1 MSREEIFARIA
12 SGDLDKESALKLLHG
27 GGEDVDRPRSTA
39 VTTPVASG
47 TALPERVQGYLVARL
62 AGVLEVPE
70 SEIDVEA
77 NLMDLGLDS
86 TKLIQ
91 LAEQFEDELG
101 ITLYPTV
108 FFEHQTLAAVA
119 GYFAEEHA
127 AAFETTE
134 TVSGE
139 GRGAG
144 SHPPA
149 REFDAAPAATPAA
162 TTSAT
167 PATPLPERVQGYLV
181 ARLAGVLEVP
191 ESEIDV
197 EANLMDLGLDST
209 KLIQLAEQFED
220 ELGITLYPTVFFEHQ
235 TLAAVAEYFAEEHA
249 IAFESTGAADAA
261 EPGGVVTPP
270 GADSAPVTSASAA
283 DHPASHEAKAAAE
296 LPSVPEDTYLYTYD
310 WRDWSSRAVDAGA
323 SGAAVIHAV
332 TERDAQRVREVCAHL
347 PGRSRRPIMVL
358 EPQRDLR
365 LSDGRTRSLQ
375 PDEARLPAWLG
386 QASADGRPVH
396 RVAFFIA
403 PSHGEGPLA
412 DEPSRAVAY
421 SALDLVREVGDADG
435 LEIVFVVERGEKAET
450 AHAALAALA
459 ATIRTEYP
467 RVATRT
473 ALVDAGK
480 DTGLQVAEL
489 LNAPMSGASVVRSG
503 DGGRWEERVVR
514 EQADVEPAP
523 GAVIRQRGVYLLT
536 GGAGGLG
543 ALFAEYLAGRYQ
555 ARLVLS
561 GRRPE
566 DERIRALLERI
577 RAAGGEARYVSGDI
591 ADRST
596 AQRLVETTRREFG
609 MVNGVLHAAGVL
621 RDAAIA
627 RKRHQEFAEVADP
640 KVRGALL
647 LDELTADDPLDLFV
661 TFSSMAAVTGNHGQ
675 SDYTYAN
682 GFLDGFATCRASLVA
697 SGRRAGRCLSLQW
710 PLWAEGGMRPHESA
724 IEYMRRQLG
733 LDPLSTKSGMA
744 AFEVAVAAAQEQ
756 LLVVQGDRSRIAGW
770 LQPVAKPQPRQSASP
785 EVPTPDPVRTTAARD
800 DTDGD
805 GGPAGDDI
813 AVIGLQGEFPG
824 SPDLDAFW
832 ENLVAGKDLIGTDP
846 ERWNLD
852 GLADLLGIDEASQNA
867 FVGGFTEFPDAFD
880 AEFFRISTAEAQMMD
895 PQQRRFLQAAWGA
908 VEDAGYDP
916 FTLAGSATGV
926 FVGASTR
933 DYLDRA
939 VALGSLLGE
948 QADLITPQTSTGMAL
963 NNIPNRLSYFLDLN
977 GPSEAVDT
985 ACSSSLV
992 ALDRAVSALQR
1003 GDCELAIVGGVNLLL
1018 SPGPFWS
1025 FARTG
1030 ILSADSRCR
1039 SFAADANG
1047 YVRGEGVGVVV
1058 LKARTAAERD
1068 GDCVRALIK
1077 GTAVNH
1083 GGRVQSLTAPNPTRQ
1098 ADVIARAIRRA
1109 GVSPSTIGYI
1119 EAHGTGTA
1127 LGDPVEIRGLRRAFT
1142 AVEPRDDAEPS
1153 CSVGSVKSN
1162 IGHLEAAA
1170 GIAGLIK
1177 ALLCM
1182 RYATLAKS
1190 VHIDRPNP
1198 YLDLES
1204 SSLYLQRETG
1214 EWPRLH
1220 SDAGEPLP
1228 YRAGV
1233 SSFGFGGTNAH
1244 VILEEYP
1251 RRPSGERSA
1260 QGPVLIVLSARS
1272 TERLREYAGRLRDH
1286 LTAAR
1291 NRGDMPELAD
1301 IAYTLQVGRPSLQ
1314 SKLAL
1319 IVDDADQAIA
1329 ALSAYAD
1336 TGDAS
1341 NVLTGEGE
1349 SSRALADVFDHPYG
1363 AEFLRRLYD
1372 DGRLEAIARLWLSGV
1387 DIDWQALNRGGRRIP
1402 LPTYPFSRT
1411 RYWLRNGAGI
1421 PATQPTVQPTTSVAS
1436 AGPSRPEEPQP
1447 ERDEDLRTFL
1457 IHQVANLLKLEA
1469 DSLNPDRSL
1478 ADYGLDSILGM
1489 QLVASIQR
1497 RLDIP
1502 VYAAEIM
1509 RHGTINR
1516 LAAYLDSETG
1526 GDSTRAFAGETS
1538 RTPAPE
1544 AAAGETLTE
1553 PMVFVLSTPRA
1564 GSTLLRAML
1573 QGHPGL
1579 FAPPE
1584 LHLLGYG
1591 TLQERRTGL
1600 AETGLEEGL
1609 IDAVRHLRGVS
1620 AEVARAEIE
1629 AITEEGGTIADAYRL
1644 LQSLAAPASLVDKSP
1659 TYGRDP
1665 EVLRQSREL
1674 CPNARY
1680 VHLVRDPRAVA
1691 ESIVRNRFHRLIDP
1705 HGEDPWQTAEAI
1717 WRRINRNVIEFLRDV
1732 PDGNQLTVRYEDLV
1746 RDPQSEMHRI
1756 CEFLGVTPDREMLDP
1771 YGGERMLDGL
1781 HEGSLSIGDPNFLQ
1795 HEQIDTSLAQ
1805 GWGDRL
1811 SDDFRLT
1818 PEGGELAVR
1827 FGYADAVDY
1836 ALSAGQSQSLAR
1848 GVDERGWYLIQRF
1861 VLNEGDGSDVER
1873 LREAVA
1879 TALRSQP
1886 QLRSLLTPD
1895 NTALRPAD
1903 PAEELIVVRQAEA
1916 GDGQRAD
1923 VLEAVETELAESLD
1937 PQRGPLAGAALIDE
1951 GPRGSRVSLVWHHLF
1966 VDGLSAVRLGRAVI
1980 DDYAGSRERAS
1991 TGDGVAYA
1999 QYLAAVARLN
2009 DTGSGV
2015 PEWIARQD
2023 YPSPDDTVPVALDGD
2038 NNSHAVQQE
2047 VEVDAS
2053 DLLAEGADT
2062 DAGYG
2067 LFESLGAALA
2077 DTLMTWGDT
2086 SRMVLS
2092 LRLHGRDLGDEG
2104 VFADAVGNL
2113 ACDVPILVERGDGRS
2128 FAAGYAEIDR
2138 TGVGYEL
2145 LRRRGEV
2152 PAPWEVACVRFNYQP
2167 FGNETGALEAI
2178 FERGAANG
2186 RRRYLLDFVARHW
2199 GGRLVLLCRY
2209 SARCHRGSTA
2219 RHLLEAWVEAAREA
2233 QYAATPDESQ
2243 SGDLPHR
2250 AVLQGTSGA

>member
-1 MSREEIFARIA
+1 MARYFAEEHATAFETTETA
-12 SGDLDKESALKLLHG
+12 SGEEHGAGSHPPAPEVDGAPAATPAATTSA
-27 GGEDVDRPRSTA
+27 
-39 VTTPVASG
+39 TPA
-47 TALPERVQGYLVARL
+47 TALPDRVQGYLVARL

-91 LAEQFEDELG
+91 LAEQFEGELG

-108 FFEHQTLAAVA
+108 FFEHQTLAAVIR
-119 GYFAEEHA
+119 YFAEEHA
-127 AAFETTE
+127 TAFE
-134 TVSGE
+134 
-139 GRGAG
+139 
-144 SHPPA
+144 
-149 REFDAAPAATPAA
+149 F
-162 TTSAT
+162 
-167 PATPLPERVQGYLV
+167 
-181 ARLAGVLEVP
+181 
-191 ESEIDV
+191 
-197 EANLMDLGLDST
+197 
-209 KLIQLAEQFED
+209 
-220 ELGITLYPTVFFEHQ
+220 
-235 TLAAVAEYFAEEHA
+235 
-249 IAFESTGAADAA
+249 TGAADAA
-261 EPGGVVTPP
+261 EPGGAVASV
-270 GADSAPVTSASAA
+270 GADPAPVASAPAA
-283 DHPASHEAKAAAE
+283 DHRAPREAEAAAE

-310 WRDWSSRAVDAGA
+310 WRDWSSRTVDAGA
-323 SGAAVIHAV
+323 TGAAVIHAV
-332 TERDAQRVREVCAHL
+332 TERDAQRLREVCGHL
-347 PGRSRRPIMVL
+347 PGQSQRPIMVL
-358 EPQRDLR
+358 ESQREVR

-375 PDEARLPAWLG
+375 PDETRLPAWLG
-386 QASADGRPVH
+386 QMSADGRPVH

-403 PSHGEGPLA
+403 PSHSEGSPA

-421 SALDLVREVGDADG
+421 SALDLLREHGDADG
-435 LEIVFVVERGEKAET
+435 LEIVFVVERGENAEA

-459 ATIRTEYP
+459 ATIRAEYP

-473 ALVDAGK
+473 ALVDGGK

-489 LNAPMSGASVVRSG
+489 LNASMSGASVVRSR

-514 EQADVEPAP
+514 EHTDVAPAP
-523 GAVIRQRGVYLLT
+523 GAVIRQGGVYLLT

-543 ALFAEYLAGRYQ
+543 ALFAEYLASRYQ

-591 ADRST
+591 ADRAT
-596 AQRLVETTRREFG
+596 AQRLVETAHREFG

-647 LDELTADDPLDLFV
+647 VDELTADDPLDLFV

-675 SDYTYAN
+675 SDYAYAN
-682 GFLDGFATCRASLVA
+682 GFLDGFAACRASLVA
-697 SGRRAGRCLSLQW
+697 RGRRAGRCLSLQW

-733 LDPLSTKSGMA
+733 LDPLSTRSGMA
-744 AFEVAVAAAQEQ
+744 AFEVAVAAAHGQ

-770 LQPVAKPQPRQSASP
+770 LQPAAEPQPRQSASP
-785 EVPTPDPVRTTAARD
+785 DGPMPEPVRTAAARD
-800 DTDGD
+800 DTDGE
-805 GGPAGDDI
+805 GGSAGDDI

-824 SPDLDAFW
+824 SPDLETFW

-852 GLADLLGIDEASQNA
+852 GLADLFGIDEESRNA
-867 FVGGFTEFPDAFD
+867 FVGGFTDFPDAFD

-895 PQQRRFLQAAWGA
+895 PQQRRFLQVAWGA

-1039 SFAADANG
+1039 SFAANANG

-1142 AVEPRDDAEPS
+1142 AVEPRDDAKPS

-1198 YLDLES
+1198 YLDLDS

-1214 EWPRLH
+1214 EWPRLRN
-1220 SDAGEPLP
+1220 DAGEPLP

-1251 RRPSGERSA
+1251 RGSSGKRPA
-1260 QGPVLIVLSARS
+1260 QGPALVVLSARS

-1286 LTAAR
+1286 LTVAR
-1291 NRGDMPELAD
+1291 NRGDLPELAD
-1301 IAYTLQVGRPSLQ
+1301 IAYTLQVGRPSLE

-1387 DIDWQALNRGGRRIP
+1387 EIDWQALNRGGRRIP

-1421 PATQPTVQPTTSVAS
+1421 TAPTRAQTPAPQPNVQPTTPAASVE
-1436 AGPSRPEEPQP
+1436 PSRPEEPQP
-1447 ERDEDLRTFL
+1447 AGDEDLRTFL
-1457 IHQVANLLKLEA
+1457 IHQVADLLKLEA

-1516 LAAYLDSETG
+1516 LAAYLDSEIG
-1526 GDSTRAFAGETS
+1526 GDSTVSASEFAGETS

-1544 AAAGETLTE
+1544 AAATGETLTE

-1629 AITEEGGTIADAYRL
+1629 AMTAEGGTIADAYRL

-1746 RDPQSEMHRI
+1746 RDPQSEMRRI
-1756 CEFLGVTPDREMLDP
+1756 CEFLGVAPDREMLDP

-1805 GWGDRL
+1805 GWGDGL

-1836 ALSAGQSQSLAR
+1836 ELSAGQSQSLAR
-1848 GVDERGWYLIQRF
+1848 GADERGWHLIQRF
-1861 VLNEGDGSDVER
+1861 VLNEGDASDVER

-1886 QLRSLLTPD
+1886 QLRAVLTPD

-1903 PAEELIVVRQAEA
+1903 PAKELIVVRQAEA
-1916 GDGQRAD
+1916 GDDHRAE

-1937 PQRGPLAGAALIDE
+1937 PERGPLAGVALIDE
-1951 GPRGSRVSLVWHHLF
+1951 GSRGSRVSLVWHHLF
-1966 VDGLSAVRLGRAVI
+1966 VDGLSALRLGRAII
-1980 DDYAGSRERAS
+1980 DDYMGSRERAS

-2009 DTGSGV
+2009 DDGPRV
-2015 PEWIARQD
+2015 PDWIARRD
-2023 YPSPDDTVPVALDGD
+2023 YPNPDDTVPVALDGD
-2038 NNSHAVQQE
+2038 DNSHGVQQE

-2053 DLLAEGADT
+2053 DLLAGGADT
-2062 DAGYG
+2062 DAAYG

-2077 DTLMTWGDT
+2077 DTLMKWGDT

-2113 ACDVPILVERGDGRS
+2113 ACDVPILVERGDARS
-2128 FAAGYAEIDR
+2128 FAAAYAEVDR
-2138 TGVGYEL
+2138 TGVAYEL
-2145 LRRRGEV
+2145 LRRCGEV

-2167 FGNETGALEAI
+2167 FGNETGALETI

-2199 GGRLVLLCRY
+2199 GDRLVLLCRY
-2209 SARCHRGSTA
+2209 SARYHRSSTA
-2219 RHLLEAWVEAAREA
+2219 RHLLEAWIEAAREA
-2233 QYAATPDESQ
+2233 QCAVTPDESESDAQ
-2243 SGDLPHR
+2243 PHR